1 MLRLGPD
8 RLILL
13 AAPPGR
19 RRYGAQ
25 SMPSLILSSF
35 LAISAV
41 AAAQQYDLVLEGGRV
56 MDPETGLDALRNV
69 GIREGKIVRISS
81 EALNGLRVVH
91 AGGLVIAP
99 GFIDLH
105 QHGQDLASQRVKALD
120 GVTTALELEIGAPDV
135 AQFLKSKQGHSLIHY
150 GTSASHVAARARVF
164 GAPLPAEVIGP
175 HAGIPEILPKSGPAT
190 DQAATPQQ
198 IEAIRARLR
207 TELDAGGL
215 AVGMGIQYTPGA
227 TRLEVL
233 DIFRLGAECGLPVYT
248 Q

>member
-1 MLRLGPD
+1 MTGAGWMLRLGPD

-25 SMPSLILSSF
+25 TMRSLILFTISF
-35 LAISAV
+35 LAISAF

-56 MDPETGLDALRNV
+56 IDPETGLDAVRNV

-135 AQFLKSKQGHSLIHY
+135 AQFLRSKQGHSLINY
-150 GTSASHVAARARVF
+150 GTSASHAAARSLVF
-164 GAPLPAEVIGP
+164 GAPMTSPAV
-175 HAGIPEILPKSGPAT
+175 LPKSGPAT
-190 DQAATPQQ
+190 DEHATPEQ
-198 IEAIRARLR
+198 IEKIKARLR
-207 TELDAGGL
+207 EELD
-215 AVGMGIQYTPGA
+215 V
-227 TRLEVL
+227 
-233 DIFRLGAECGLPVYT
+233 
-248 Q
+248 

>member
-1 MLRLGPD
+1 MLRLGRD

-25 SMPSLILSSF
+25 TMRSLILFSF
-35 LAISAV
+35 LAISAF

-56 MDPETGLDALRNV
+56 MDPETGLDAVRNV
-69 GIREGKIVRISS
+69 GIWEGKIVRISS

-120 GVTTALELEIGAPDV
+120 GVTTALELEIGVPDV
-135 AQFLKSKQGHSLIHY
+135 AQFLKSKDGHSLIHY
-150 GTSASHVAARARVF
+150 GTSASQVAAGYQLWGALSRA
-164 GAPLPAEVIGP
+164 GPL
-175 HAGIPEILPKSGPAT
+175 LPQSGPAT
-190 DQAATPQQ
+190 ARPATPQQ
-198 IEAIRARLR
+198 IEAIRQRLR
-207 TELDAGGL
+207 AEL
-215 AVGMGIQYTPGA
+215 
-227 TRLEVL
+227 
-233 DIFRLGAECGLPVYT
+233 
-248 Q
+248 